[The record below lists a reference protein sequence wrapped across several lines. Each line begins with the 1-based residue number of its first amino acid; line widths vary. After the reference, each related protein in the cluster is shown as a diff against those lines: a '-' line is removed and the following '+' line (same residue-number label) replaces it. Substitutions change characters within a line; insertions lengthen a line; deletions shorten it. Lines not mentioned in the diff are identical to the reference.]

1 MKQRLVGALVLLS
14 LGVVLWS
21 LLFTGNPMRSV
32 DTSSQIPEPMR
43 IDAEPPRAPAKPA
56 GVKQLSESWVPEP
69 DAAEQQ
75 AESSLPRDEP
85 AANTDPSAKEA
96 ASKSDG
102 EADSGR
108 PNKSRVAD
116 KAPKQAE
123 PEAAPQAKPTPPAK
137 QNADK
142 ASPAANKPKQAVT
155 LDEQRILPKAWV
167 VQVASFRSEDSADG
181 LKKKLQLRGYKAYV
195 EKQSLSGRP
204 LYRVM
209 IGPKLSQT
217 QAESIRDEIEKEFR
231 LKGLVM
237 RFKR

>member
-32 DTSSQIPEPMR
+32 DTNSQIPEPMR
-43 IDAEPPRAPAKPA
+43 IEAEPPQAPARPA
-56 GVKQLSESWVPEP
+56 GVSELSASWVPEP
-69 DAAEQQ
+69 SAEEVD
-75 AESSLPRDEP
+75 AESSRPLDEP
-85 AANTDPSAKEA
+85 VEQPVPAEASDPAESKQ
-96 ASKSDG
+96 SKSEPPTNAKAKTAV
-102 EADSGR
+102 EAKPDTEKTVQKK
-108 PNKSRVAD
+108 PVE
-116 KAPKQAE
+116 KAPA
-123 PEAAPQAKPTPPAK
+123 
-137 QNADK
+137 
-142 ASPAANKPKQAVT
+142 
-155 LDEQRILPKAWV
+155 LDEQRILPVAWV

-204 LYRVM
+204 LYRVLV
-209 IGPKLSQT
+209 GPKLNQS
-217 QAESIRDEIEKEFR
+217 QAETIRDEIETEFR

>member
-32 DTSSQIPEPMR
+32 DTNSQIPEPMR
-43 IDAEPPRAPAKPA
+43 IDAEPPQAPARPA
-56 GVKQLSESWVPEP
+56 GVSELSASWVPEP
-69 DAAEQQ
+69 SAEEVS
-75 AESSLPRDEP
+75 AESSRPRDEP
-85 AANTDPSAKEA
+85 AEQPVRAEA
-96 ASKSDG
+96 SEPAESK
-102 EADSGR
+102 
-108 PNKSRVAD
+108 P
-116 KAPKQAE
+116 E
-123 PEAAPQAKPTPPAK
+123 PPAHAKPKSAVEAKPDTAKTVQKKAAEKPPA
-137 QNADK
+137 
-142 ASPAANKPKQAVT
+142 
-155 LDEQRILPKAWV
+155 LDEQRILPVAWV

-204 LYRVM
+204 LYRVLV
-209 IGPKLSQT
+209 GPKLNQS
-217 QAESIRDEIEKEFR
+217 QAETIRDEIETEFR

>member
-32 DTSSQIPEPMR
+32 DTSSQIPEAMR
-43 IDAEPPRAPAKPA
+43 IDAEPPQAPTRPS
-56 GVKQLSESWVPEP
+56 GVSELSESWVPELSEET
-69 DAAEQQ
+69 AQ
-75 AESSLPRDEP
+75 AESALPRDEP
-85 AANTDPSAKEA
+85 AESSVE
-96 ASKSDG
+96 
-102 EADSGR
+102 SGAEK
-108 PNKSRVAD
+108 NKS
-116 KAPKQAE
+116 AE
-123 PEAAPQAKPTPPAK
+123 SKVEMKTGEETAKPTS
-137 QNADK
+137 D
-142 ASPAANKPKQAVT
+142 SKPKPEARSETKAEAKSETQSKQGQAKTAAQAVS

-167 VQVASFRSEDSADG
+167 VQVASFRSEESADG

-209 IGPKLSQT
+209 VGPKLNQE
-217 QAESIRDEIEKEFR
+217 QAATIRDEIETEFR

>member
-75 AESSLPRDEP
+75 AESAVPRDEP
-85 AANTDPSAKEA
+85 AANTDSSVKEA
-96 ASKSDG
+96 ASKPDS
-102 EADSGR
+102 ADESGR

-116 KAPKQAE
+116 RTPKQTE
-123 PEAAPQAKPTPPAK
+123 PEAKPQAKPKAK
-137 QNADK
+137 P
-142 ASPAANKPKQAVT
+142 SPEPVATATQKPKQAVA

-209 IGPKLSQT
+209 IGPKLSQP

>member
-32 DTSSQIPEPMR
+32 DSNSQIPEPMR
-43 IDAEPPRAPAKPA
+43 IDAEPPQAPARPA
-56 GVKQLSESWVPEP
+56 GVSDLSESWVPEP
-69 DAAEQQ
+69 TEQQQQ
-75 AESSLPRDEP
+75 AESSLPRDEEDDS
-85 AANTDPSAKEA
+85 AALSAPQKKAEEA
-96 ASKSDG
+96 
-102 EADSGR
+102 
-108 PNKSRVAD
+108 PQ
-116 KAPKQAE
+116 PE
-123 PEAAPQAKPTPPAK
+123 PETAPVAEAKPKAK
-137 QNADK
+137 A
-142 ASPAANKPKQAVT
+142 KPKQKPEPAPKPKPEPKPAKSST
-155 LDEQRILPKAWV
+155 EPAGLDEQRILPKAWV

-204 LYRVM
+204 LYRVLV
-209 IGPKLSQT
+209 GPKLNQI
-217 QAESIRDEIEKEFR
+217 QAEKIRDEIETEFR